1 MSKILERQDKVTKK
15 RKLSSGQQ
23 YMDNYHDSTDLPDEL
38 AQVNNKVKIEIES
51 ETNLTITFDGWTSHI
66 YRSIWN
72 FIVITPS
79 RKKYLYQL
87 SDLSE
92 CLHTAE
98 YLSSVIEK
106 VIVDIEIDQISAVV
120 SDNASNV
127 KKACEIIQDKFPTI
141 KNVRCIMH
149 CINLIA
155 CDIVKEEF
163 GDRKADCWRWVEIIL
178 QNTLDYGKKTV
189 LALEAKSATLADCF
203 LSLAKLAAM
212 LNKSRFRSAALK
224 KVSLKKIIKCVVAID
239 EEDPFD
245 LDLSIA
251 KQSSLN
257 WWKLIATDPKPEL
270 LPKVVCYL
278 LSICPN
284 SATCERGFST
294 LGWLFERR
302 LNLKL
307 TTLESMYKLITYW
320 KSNSKT
326 ELDYYGVDQRKN
338 VRFSDDKINIC
349 IVEAF
354 KETDEDDDD
363 DLTPTHKSTDIDVP
377 KNLLDDF
384 NENMNDD
391 NRVSDDASGDEDDNR
406 DGKGY
411 YNYDVDDLLSN
422 TDKEEE
428 D

>member
-1 MSKILERQDKVTKK
+1 MKIV
-15 RKLSSGQQ
+15 
-23 YMDNYHDSTDLPDEL
+23 
-38 AQVNNKVKIEIES
+38 ANN
-51 ETNLTITFDGWTSHI
+51 
-66 YRSIWN
+66 
-72 FIVITPS
+72 
-79 RKKYLYQL
+79 
-87 SDLSE
+87 
-92 CLHTAE
+92 
-98 YLSSVIEK
+98 
-106 VIVDIEIDQISAVV
+106 
-120 SDNASNV
+120 
-127 KKACEIIQDKFPTI
+127 
-141 KNVRCIMH
+141 
-149 CINLIA
+149 
-155 CDIVKEEF
+155 
-163 GDRKADCWRWVEIIL
+163 
-178 QNTLDYGKKTV
+178 
-189 LALEAKSATLADCF
+189 ALEAKSATLADCF
-203 LSLAKLAAM
+203 LSLAKLAAV

-224 KVSLKKIIKCVVAID
+224 KVSLKKIIKCVVAIGKRLGFDLYEID

-270 LPKVVCYL
+270 LPKVACYL

-354 KETDEDDDD
+354 KETDEDDND
-363 DLTPTHKSTDIDVP
+363 DLTLTHKSTGSEKIPKDNYIDVP

-384 NENMNDD
+384 NENMNDN
-391 NRVSDDASGDEDDNR
+391 NRISDDASGDEDDNR